1 MGSVCSFSL
10 DKSCL
15 SNVFGIFERAN
26 EIVKFR
32 EVVGIK
38 YLDIQK
44 AFDQEPTQRHLGS
57 ISALWRAQDVRAK
70 IFSNKNSKLKKKS

>member
-1 MGSVCSFSL
+1 MGSVCNFSL

>member
-1 MGSVCSFSL
+1 MCSFSL

-15 SNVFGIFERAN
+15 SNVFGIFERVN
-26 EIVKFR
+26 EIVKLR

-44 AFDQEPTQRHLGS
+44 GFAQEPTQRHLGS

-70 IFSNKNSKLKKKS
+70 IFSYKNSVKTTTKKG

>member
-1 MGSVCSFSL
+1 M
-10 DKSCL
+10 
-15 SNVFGIFERAN
+15 
-26 EIVKFR
+26 KFR

-44 AFDQEPTQRHLGS
+44 AFDQEPTHRHLGS